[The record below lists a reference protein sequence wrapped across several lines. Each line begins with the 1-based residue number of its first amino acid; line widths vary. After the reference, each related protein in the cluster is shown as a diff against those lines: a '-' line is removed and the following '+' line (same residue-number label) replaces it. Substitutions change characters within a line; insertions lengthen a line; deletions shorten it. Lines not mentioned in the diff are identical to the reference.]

1 MAIFI
6 YIFLKQSKGGS
17 MRIKILSLLTA
28 SLFLTQTSF
37 SKTATMAEQSSL
49 LQTKSEIEAE
59 LDSVNKNFSA
69 ESMTNKISKE
79 DLAGTSNL
87 NQMSLEE
94 AIKEKPELFFTQQAE
109 EFIDLI
115 NNMSLQNDVAYSIAD
130 TPVGDACVSLIDKNQ
145 VLGSVGKAIYAQFSQ
160 HEEIYANLVAGG
172 ALNKDCSKYSKM
184 NVKQKGLVWVLILT
198 VMAHFESTCG
208 VNAHTKGP
216 NGIAYGL
223 YQLHK
228 GSEDKYDGSFTE
240 CSKNASLDPALS
252 SKCVLKMLDIQMKNQ
267 GGLLFSNKSYWDV
280 LRPNGQAKRAD
291 DIQRA
296 IQKSSYCNA
305 KTM

>member
-49 LQTKSEIEAE
+49 LQTKTETEIEFN
-59 LDSVNKNFSA
+59 SVSQNSSTEA
-69 ESMTNKISKE
+69 ITNKE
-79 DLAGTSNL
+79 NLAGASNL

>member
-37 SKTATMAEQSSL
+37 SKTATMTEQSSL
-49 LQTKSEIEAE
+49 LQTKTEIEFN
-59 LDSVNKNFSA
+59 SVSQNSSTEA
-69 ESMTNKISKE
+69 ITNKE
-79 DLAGTSNL
+79 NLAAASNL

-130 TPVGDACVSLIDKNQ
+130 TTVGDACVSLIDKNQ
-145 VLGSVGKAIYAQFSQ
+145 VLGPVGKAIYSQFSQ
-160 HEEIYANLVAGG
+160 HEEVYANLVAGG